1 MFDLETFDI
10 DFDDVSDEL
19 SVNGNIG
26 PGVVDGKCIEVDVD
40 EATDLDNTEGNE
52 VDVTKGNVLETGEPI
67 KLDDN

>member
-1 MFDLETFDI
+1 MFDLETLDI
-10 DFDDVSDEL
+10 DFDDVSYEL

-52 VDVTKGNVLETGEPI
+52 VDVTKGNVLEIGEPI